1 MKKLVIYVTILLV
14 ILISDG
20 HSSVHRNKRQIVEN
34 GIRVT
39 DLWLKFLFDWFPD
52 YFPGQ
57 LMSTPVLFLPQIK
70 RLPAEILRLLNLPVP
85 TYESTSSPSSYSLT
99 SLVQSLFG
107 VDIFTLTFIATL
119 YFLAS
124 LAAVAIVLPNLYF
137 KLMLWADVTED
148 AADIYDNYD
157 Y

>member
-1 MKKLVIYVTILLV
+1 M
-14 ILISDG
+14 
-20 HSSVHRNKRQIVEN
+20 
-34 GIRVT
+34 
-39 DLWLKFLFDWFPD
+39 
-52 YFPGQ
+52 
-57 LMSTPVLFLPQIK
+57 
-70 RLPAEILRLLNLPVP
+70 RLLNLPVP
-85 TYESTSSPSSYSLT
+85 TYESTSSPSNYSLT

-119 YFLAS
+119 YFVAS

-148 AADIYDNYD
+148 ASDIYDNYD